1 MYVRVL
7 QAAWRL
13 LPDRLLLLPL
23 AYNRL
28 QYEKLVRYHRKDALD
43 SFAPPPGHD
52 GRLPGLRRPLPAG
65 GKARRTAVEDIPD
78 WVCRCRSWCLPR

>member
-1 MYVRVL
+1 ML

-28 QYEKLVRYHRKDALD
+28 QYEKLVRYHREYALD
-43 SFAPPPGHD
+43 SFAPPPGST
-52 GRLPGLRRPLPAG
+52 G
-65 GKARRTAVEDIPD
+65 GCPV
-78 WVCRCRSWCLPR
+78 